1 ECGVTGRRYRY
12 AEIRQLCRRF
22 AASLCRTGLQTGDTL
37 TIVMPNTAEWPI
49 VLLGAM
55 EAGLVVS
62 TANPHYTA
70 EEITRQLRDTQP
82 KGIVTLSAIFPT
94 VQEAIKLSGT
104 HPKPLIVIAPGL
116 ETASD
121 IPVGT
126 VDLRQMLQD
135 DIDASG
141 VRFTGTID
149 DIVALPY
156 SSGTTGLPKGVML
169 SHRNIVSNVAQ
180 LNGRHEI
187 CHTEPALGLQQDVV
201 PAVLPFYHM
210 YGLEIVLLGRLAHG
224 CKVVTLPKFETK
236 SFFKLLDQ
244 HQVR

>member
-1 ECGVTGRRYRY
+1 M
-12 AEIRQLCRRF
+12 AD
-22 AASLCRTGLQTGDTL
+22 LQMLL
-37 TIVMPNTAEWPI
+37 T
-49 VLLGAM
+49 
-55 EAGLVVS
+55 VS
-62 TANPHYTA
+62 

-187 CHTEPALGLQQDVV
+187 CHTEPALGTNVRFIQVHPPGNTGWSV
-201 PAVLPFYHM
+201 P
-210 YGLEIVLLGRLAHG
+210 
-224 CKVVTLPKFETK
+224 
-236 SFFKLLDQ
+236 
-244 HQVR
+244 